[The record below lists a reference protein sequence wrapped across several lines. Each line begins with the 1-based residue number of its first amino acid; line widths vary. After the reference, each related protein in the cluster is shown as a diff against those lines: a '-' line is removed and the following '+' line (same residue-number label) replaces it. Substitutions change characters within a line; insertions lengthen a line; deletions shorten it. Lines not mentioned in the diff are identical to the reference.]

1 MFGRNHAQKQM
12 QRHRQQFMNELGE
25 SAQHFRRAAGHFAQG
40 TAMRLGPT
48 YDRARVLAG
57 ERWMSTRQSM
67 APMYQQMRENAMT
80 GRSMRHQQRKLKHKM
95 EARRHGRMRMLR
107 GLLIAGAA
115 VGAASA
121 AVARRRR
128 MQAEWAEYEPMAGFD
143 QSRYAESQYGQ
154 SSAKQKVAAGA
165 ATMADSLSSRAGRAA
180 DSLHDRSTSMPENR
194 GGQPG
199 PGGLGGSAGSMGTP
213 GSMRSSS
220 TNQPPMSQPRER
232 LGDPALD
239 FPDER

>member
-1 MFGRNHAQKQM
+1 MFGRKLAHKQM
-12 QRHRQQFMNELGE
+12 QHHRQRFMSELGE
-25 SAQHFRRAAGHFAQG
+25 SAQHFRRAEGHLAQG
-40 TAMRLGPT
+40 TAERFGPT
-48 YDRARVLAG
+48 YGRARHLAG
-57 ERWMSTRQSM
+57 ERWESTRHSMVPMPPQMHEKSMSTRSLRQ
-67 APMYQQMRENAMT
+67 
-80 GRSMRHQQRKLKHKM
+80 QQRKLKHKM

-107 GLLIAGAA
+107 GLLITGAA

-128 MQAEWAEYEPMAGFD
+128 MQAEWAEYGPTAGFD
-143 QSRYAESQYGQ
+143 ESRYAESQYGK

-165 ATMADSLSSRAGRAA
+165 ASMADSLSSRAGRMA
-180 DSLHDRSTSMPENR
+180 DSLHDRSTSMPEN
-194 GGQPG
+194 
-199 PGGLGGSAGSMGTP
+199 AGSMGAP